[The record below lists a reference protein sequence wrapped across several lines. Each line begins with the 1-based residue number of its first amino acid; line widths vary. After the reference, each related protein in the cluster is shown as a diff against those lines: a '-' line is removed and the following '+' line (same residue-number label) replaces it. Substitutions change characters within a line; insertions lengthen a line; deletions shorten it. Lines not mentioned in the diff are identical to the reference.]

1 MSKPTD
7 PTPRGT
13 LVRVPGAPEPHAQD
27 NAARLMA
34 RVAARVRDLRK
45 AQRMPRRVLS
55 EMSGVSP
62 RYLAQLEA
70 GEGNISIA
78 LLQRVA
84 DALGATAESLL
95 AAEETTSA
103 DVQDVVSLYRQAP
116 AAVREEVRRLLSTG
130 NPGALR
136 RGRICLVGL
145 RGAGKSTLGRLAA
158 ETLSLPFVELTSEI
172 ETFTGMPM
180 SEILALYGQEGYRRL
195 ETEAVVRVLEKH
207 DRMILAV
214 AGGVVAGEQAY
225 TLLLERFHTVW
236 LRTSPAEHMQR
247 VRAQGDLR
255 PMEGNPGA
263 MAQLRA
269 LLDARTPHYE
279 RAEAQVNT
287 SNRTVPASLN
297 DLLAVFASNNF
308 LNSPKS

>member
-7 PTPRGT
+7 PLARGT
-13 LVRVPGAPEPHAQD
+13 VVPLPGVAGQQPVD
-27 NAARLMA
+27 NATRLLA
-34 RVAARVRDLRK
+34 RVAARVRELRK
-45 AQRMPRRVLS
+45 SLRMPRRVLS
-55 EMSGVSP
+55 EISGVSP

-84 DALGATAESLL
+84 DALGVTAESLL
-95 AAEETTSA
+95 AGEDAPAA
-103 DVQDVVSLYRQAP
+103 DLQDLITLYRQAP
-116 AAVREEVRRLLSTG
+116 EAVRHEVRRLLSTG
-130 NPGALR
+130 NPGAMR

-158 ETLSLPFVELTSEI
+158 ETLSMPFVELTTEI
-172 ETFTGMPM
+172 ETATGMPM

-195 ETEAVVRVLEKH
+195 EMEAVLRALEQH

-214 AGGVVAGEQAY
+214 AGGVVADEQTYA
-225 TLLLERFHTVW
+225 LLLERFHTVW

-255 PMEGNPGA
+255 PMEGNPEA

-269 LLDARTPHYE
+269 LLDARVPHYE

-287 SNRTVPASLN
+287 SNRTVASSLN
-297 DLLAVFASNNF
+297 DLLAVVSSNNF
-308 LNSPKS
+308 LSAPKP